1 MSNEELAAR
10 IKDGKREYIEILWNQ
25 NQGIIRKIAGRYL
38 WRAQI
43 MRYDFEDLTQE
54 CYFALVSAVEAY
66 KPEGGYMFITYLVYH
81 IRNTLGNMLMLRGND
96 RYIVPL
102 SLDAPIADE
111 EGEAD
116 ALGSFVPS
124 PENLE
129 EDATER
135 IAMKELRTIVNE
147 ECDAET
153 ACIVWELFGDDRPGM
168 KELAQKYGT
177 TPSRLKKRI
186 DAALVRIQGKARLKG
201 IIQPRRIY
209 RYSGGT
215 SWNSTTES
223 SALDNIQ
230 AEERELRRVLWGE
243 RSSHP

>member
-54 CYFALVSAVEAY
+54 CYFALV
-66 KPEGGYMFITYLVYH
+66 
-81 IRNTLGNMLMLRGND
+81 
-96 RYIVPL
+96 
-102 SLDAPIADE
+102 
-111 EGEAD
+111 
-116 ALGSFVPS
+116 PS
-124 PENLE
+124 PENLG
-129 EDATER
+129 EDTTER
-135 IAMKELRTIVNE
+135 MA
-147 ECDAET
+147 
-153 ACIVWELFGDDRPGM
+153 M

-201 IIQPRRIY
+201 IIHPRRIY
-209 RYSGGT
+209 RYRGGT

-230 AEERELRRVLWGE
+230 AEEGELRRILWGE
-243 RSSHP
+243 RNSHP

>member
-10 IKDGKREYIEILWNQ
+10 IKDGKQEYIEILWNQ

-38 WRAQI
+38 WRAQL

-54 CYFALVSAVEAY
+54 CYFALVSAVDAY

-81 IRNTLGNMLMLRGND
+81 IRNTLGNMLMMRGND
-96 RYIVPL
+96 RYIVPV

-129 EDATER
+129 EDTTDRIRTE
-135 IAMKELRTIVNE
+135 ELWAIIND
-147 ECDAET
+147 ECDPET
-153 ACIVWELFGDDRPGM
+153 ACLLREYFGEDKPGM

-177 TPSRLKKRI
+177 TPSRLQNRIKKV
-186 DAALVRIQGKARLKG
+186 LVQVRRKAQLKG
-201 IIQPRRIY
+201 MIHPRRIY
-209 RYSGGT
+209 RYRGGT

-230 AEERELRRVLWGE
+230 AEERELRRILWGE
-243 RSSHP
+243 RNSHP